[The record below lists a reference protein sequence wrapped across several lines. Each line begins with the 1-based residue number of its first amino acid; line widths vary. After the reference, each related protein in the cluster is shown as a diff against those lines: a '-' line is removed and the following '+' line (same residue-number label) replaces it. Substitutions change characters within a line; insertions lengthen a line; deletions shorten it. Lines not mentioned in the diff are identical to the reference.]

1 MLSEGRYHSEQTSRE
16 IDCAVKMM
24 VTEAFER
31 SMFILRGKRSILNAI
46 AQKLLE
52 NETLNAAE
60 LEKIVASETVARTKV
75 ACDKEAVSS

>member
-1 MLSEGRYHSEQTSRE
+1 
-16 IDCAVKMM
+16 
-24 VTEAFER
+24 
-31 SMFILRGKRSILNAI
+31 MFILRGKRSILNAI